1 MTRTHS
7 LAIWNMA
14 GNTPRRRM
22 STEKYS
28 PNPAVLCLLHLSI
41 TFSTLFLLGWT
52 FENLAWGSGKNE
64 NPERK
69 ICISNNQDN
78 RSGDSH
84 SFQYVSNIFCVRL
97 VLAWRCI
104 QTAEDKTL
112 TSRVLNNPDSQI
124 SDTPQGRH
132 QEASK
137 MSSSPEASHRSG
149 AKSHT
154 LTALAQIRTASV
166 GSCYALPCLAFSQQ
180 VHRQSRTR
188 SRQLPVLKG
197 RPFKTHTAL
206 LRHCTTAPLIGTCW
220 DLDLFGL
227 PTLPKKEGRWDQN
240 LEISL
245 TGLHVHLNHVFL
257 QSHPQTLKETGIFK
271 GKT

>member
-1 MTRTHS
+1 M
-7 LAIWNMA
+7 
-14 GNTPRRRM
+14 
-22 STEKYS
+22 
-28 PNPAVLCLLHLSI
+28 
-41 TFSTLFLLGWT
+41 
-52 FENLAWGSGKNE
+52 
-64 NPERK
+64 
-69 ICISNNQDN
+69 
-78 RSGDSH
+78 
-84 SFQYVSNIFCVRL
+84 
-97 VLAWRCI
+97 

-197 RPFKTHTAL
+197 RPFKTHIAL
-206 LRHCTTAPLIGTCW
+206 LRHWLGPVGTW
-220 DLDLFGL
+220 TYLDCPRFQRTRRRMARERRGA
-227 PTLPKKEGRWDQN
+227 GS
-240 LEISL
+240 SL
-245 TGLHVHLNHVFL
+245 V
-257 QSHPQTLKETGIFK
+257 SMETQF
-271 GKT
+271 